1 MSISVGINP
10 TDKFCGTGSGQSVGI
25 HFSHPYR
32 RSIKRWIATGGMR
45 SRQDADETTTIKSV
59 TCSMVKRSCSYEVM
73 NPAHRS
79 GYPPGVRQIKQK
91 TAPHIAAK
99 YVSQA
104 GSHYPWWVL
113 TIISVRPRR
122 CSHHCTNS
130 IQDSINH
137 HEIPLTRPRRPKQ
150 QRGILYRRPH
160 RFPAVMP
167 LQAPHVPDLW

>member
-1 MSISVGINP
+1 
-10 TDKFCGTGSGQSVGI
+10 
-25 HFSHPYR
+25 
-32 RSIKRWIATGGMR
+32 MR

-113 TIISVRPRR
+113 TIISVRQLSNESRTLFEFGRPSMKPSQGARPMPPPRGSGQVR
-122 CSHHCTNS
+122 SKTPLPPGRGFRLVLSHTPAGG
-130 IQDSINH
+130 DINLASKH
-137 HEIPLTRPRRPKQ
+137 QARHKSLETHATRLNFAIAPLYVQVRVLPLT
-150 QRGILYRRPH
+150 
-160 RFPAVMP
+160 
-167 LQAPHVPDLW
+167 

>member
-99 YVSQA
+99 HVSQA

-113 TIISVRPRR
+113 TIISVRCGRMRALGIRNPASSDRW
-122 CSHHCTNS
+122 
-130 IQDSINH
+130 
-137 HEIPLTRPRRPKQ
+137 TRDISPSDRKSTR
-150 QRGILYRRPH
+150 L
-160 RFPAVMP
+160 
-167 LQAPHVPDLW
+167 